1 MIWMSLRSRACLSNL
16 SRLARAARSSSAER
30 FLSTQS
36 SLPSSSLGSVIEVL
50 TPQDNY
56 TPDLATRLHTIIAAA
71 ASRTAARTRFS
82 PLCRTRLHTIIAAAA
97 SRTAARTRFSPLC
110 RTWPNVARKPGRV
123 PAACR
128 SRSRFVVP
136 QFFSPAWLD
145 QWFPTGRIRPGGKV
159 AGLKSGL
166 AFLKETIDPVGQ
178 SGSRGCSDTDHQAS
192 RETGGYAPGGEFQNA
207 NSGTAGASDTGTDTG
222 DRSRL
227 SRLLFIFRH
236 CLLMVAQSDATRRD
250 FHLTGRILRR
260 LYIMKS
266 EDGVICRFGR
276 ASEMCFAASV

>member
-56 TPDLATRLHTIIAAA
+56 TPELA
-71 ASRTAARTRFS
+71 
-82 PLCRTRLHTIIAAAA
+82 TRLHTIIAAAA

-128 SRSRFVVP
+128 SRSRFFVP
-136 QFFSPAWLD
+136 QSFSPAWLD

-178 SGSRGCSDTDHQAS
+178 SGSRGCSDTDHQTS
-192 RETGGYAPGGEFQNA
+192 RETGGYAPGREFQNANSGYAPGREFQNA

-236 CLLMVAQSDATRRD
+236 CLFIVAQ
-250 FHLTGRILRR
+250 RIVQCGMSLEHEPGE
-260 LYIMKS
+260 KGHPAG
-266 EDGVICRFGR
+266 E
-276 ASEMCFAASV
+276 

>member
-56 TPDLATRLHTIIAAA
+56 TPELATRLHTIIAAA

-82 PLCRTRLHTIIAAAA
+82 RLCRTR
-97 SRTAARTRFSPLC
+97 
-110 RTWPNVARKPGRV
+110 PNVSRKLGRV

-145 QWFPTGRIRPGGKV
+145 QWFPTRRIRPGGKV
-159 AGLKSGL
+159 AGLRSGL
-166 AFLKETIDPVGQ
+166 ALPKKTIDPVGQ

-207 NSGTAGASDTGTDTG
+207 NSRAAGSPDTGTDAG

-227 SRLLFIFRH
+227 CRLLFIFRH
-236 CLLMVAQSDATRRD
+236 CLFIVAQSEATRRD

-260 LYIMKS
+260 LYIRKS

>member
-56 TPDLATRLHTIIAAA
+56 TPELATRLHTIIAAA

-82 PLCRTRLHTIIAAAA
+82 RLCRTR
-97 SRTAARTRFSPLC
+97 
-110 RTWPNVARKPGRV
+110 PNVARKSGRV
-123 PAACR
+123 PDTCR
-128 SRSRFVVP
+128 SRSRFVAAILQSRLAGSVV
-136 QFFSPAWLD
+136 
-145 QWFPTGRIRPGGKV
+145 PTGRIRPGGKV

-178 SGSRGCSDTDHQAS
+178 SGSRGCSNTDHQAS

-207 NSGTAGASDTGTDTG
+207 NSRAAGSPDTGTDAG

-236 CLLMVAQSDATRRD
+236 CLFIVAQSEATRRD